1 MSTIQDEQGREPQI
15 MLDWSDDNAKTWSNQ
30 RTASFGM
37 VGHYRQ
43 RVKFFRLGQ
52 ARDRI
57 YRVSI
62 SDPVKRVILSAELE
76 AQGGMN

>member
-1 MSTIQDEQGREPQI
+1 MSTTQDAQGREPQL
-15 MLDWSDDNAKTWSNQ
+15 MLDWSDDNGKTWSSQ
-30 RTASFGM
+30 RYASFGR
-37 VGHYRQ
+37 VGQYLQ
-43 RVKFFRLGQ
+43 RVKFHRLGQ

-76 AQGGMN
+76 AEGGMN

>member
-1 MSTIQDEQGREPQI
+1 MSTIQLFQGRDPQL
-15 MLDWSDDNAKTWSNQ
+15 MLDWSDDNAKTWSSQ
-30 RTASFGM
+30 RTASFGR
-37 VGHYRQ
+37 VGRYLQ

-76 AQGGMN
+76 AEGGMN

>member
-1 MSTIQDEQGREPQI
+1 MSTIQDEQGRNPQV

-30 RTASFGM
+30 RTASFGL
-37 VGHYRQ
+37 VGQYRQ
-43 RVKFFRLGQ
+43 RVKFFKLGQ

-62 SDPVKRVILSAELE
+62 SDPVKRVIIGANLE
-76 AQGGMN
+76 AEGGMN

>member
-1 MSTIQDEQGREPQI
+1 MTIQSEQGRDPQL
-15 MLDWSDDNAKTWSNQ
+15 MLDWSDDNGKTWSNQ
-30 RTASFGM
+30 RTASFGLA
-37 VGHYRQ
+37 GRFLQ

-62 SDPVKRVILSAELE
+62 SDPVKRVIIGANLE
-76 AQGGMN
+76 AEGGAN